1 MEPCEYGDSVWVLS
15 HFLCK
20 KVILLLSKP
29 SDQFLFMIIPLAFAF
44 STDVYSKRIDSGKV
58 KEGFYEMLFFG
69 QN

>member
-20 KVILLLSKP
+20 KVMLLLSKP

-44 STDVYSKRIDSGKV
+44 STDVYSKRIDSG
-58 KEGFYEMLFFG
+58 
-69 QN
+69 